1 MVRGLAPEDRHRR
14 HPMLR
19 RTAARSLGPLA
30 AGVLLVALPSHATG
44 SAGRLDYF
52 KNYFVT
58 GDYVAAG
65 VGLRGTGV
73 NGFATGNITIDPAQ
87 IPAGAEVV
95 AAYLYWQ
102 TTSSPVTPDPSA
114 LQGAKFKGNDI
125 SKIAVLLDKDGSAAC
140 GDGDDDDDDR
150 YRSSRATWSFRADV
164 LRFFPRIRP
173 AKPDQ

>member
-1 MVRGLAPEDRHRR
+1 MVRGLVPEDRHRR

-19 RTAARSLGPLA
+19 PSATRSLGPLA
-30 AGVLLVALPSHATG
+30 AGVLLLVALPSHATG

-65 VGLRGTGV
+65 VGLQHTGV
-73 NGFATGNITIDPAQ
+73 NALAKGTITIAPAQ

-102 TTSSPVTPDPSA
+102 TISSSGAPDPSA
-114 LQGAKFKGNDI
+114 LTGAKFK
-125 SKIAVLLDKDGSAAC
+125 
-140 GDGDDDDDDR
+140 
-150 YRSSRATWSFRADV
+150 
-164 LRFFPRIRP
+164 
-173 AKPDQ
+173 

>member
-65 VGLRGTGV
+65 VGLRGTGI
-73 NGFATGNITIDPAQ
+73 NGFATGTISLTGVPCTSGAAYVPCFDAQGQPTPGAVPAD
-87 IPAGAEVV
+87 VV
-95 AAYLYWQ
+95 AAFLYWE
-102 TTSSPVTPDPSA
+102 TEETATNPSA
-114 LQGAKFKGNDI
+114 ANGFF
-125 SKIAVLLDKDGSAAC
+125 DG
-140 GDGDDDDDDR
+140 
-150 YRSSRATWSFRADV
+150 
-164 LRFFPRIRP
+164 
-173 AKPDQ
+173 